1 VRLRLLTAAAL
12 LAALVIGG
20 CGDDGPKIKTKA
32 DFITAADSICVERDA
47 ASTKLQTSLS
57 NDYDLAKLTG
67 SLADIYVKAVRDIT
81 AIPLPPGAARAG
93 AAKYI
98 QQTAAL
104 RKPVARMKSTAVD
117 LTAAEKTRKTA
128 IIKNAGQ
135 QLQISVST
143 VQALGDVADATARA
157 YGMHNCGQ
165 AANSNPVS

>member
-1 VRLRLLTAAAL
+1 MRLRPFTTATL

-20 CGDDGPKIKTKA
+20 CGDDGANIKTKA
-32 DFITAADSICVERDA
+32 DFIAAADSICVQRDA
-47 ASTKLQTSLS
+47 ASTKLQTSLN

-67 SLADIYVKAVRDIT
+67 SLADIYAKAVKDL
-81 AIPLPPGAARAG
+81 AALPLPPGAARAG
-93 AAKYI
+93 AARYV
-98 QQTAAL
+98 QQTIAL
-104 RKPVARMKSTAVD
+104 RKPVARMKSTAID